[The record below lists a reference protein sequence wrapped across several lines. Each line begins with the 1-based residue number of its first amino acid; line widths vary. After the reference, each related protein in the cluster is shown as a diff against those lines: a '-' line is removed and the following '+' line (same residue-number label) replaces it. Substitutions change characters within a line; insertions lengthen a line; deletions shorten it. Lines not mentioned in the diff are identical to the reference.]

1 MVKARRDHAV
11 SGPRRL
17 TRSPSLVFGECGL
30 IVGAAGPEA
39 ARVALAVGDFLAVDQ
54 RVAVFDL
61 LGMVAAA
68 VRARWHPS
76 PDEVHVPNGMRG
88 RCAW

>member
-1 MVKARRDHAV
+1 MVKARRGHAV
-11 SGPRRL
+11 SAPRRL
-17 TRSPSLVFGECGL
+17 TRSPSLFFGECGR

-61 LGMVAAA
+61 LGMVAATE
-68 VRARWHPS
+68 RARRHTLLF
-76 PDEVHVPNGMRG
+76 
-88 RCAW
+88 